1 MEARPDDDVEGEL
14 IRHVERHVR
23 EALGRLGRDVAVEV
37 TTFVGDSA
45 ETLIRVSRDADLL
58 VLGSRRY
65 GPLRAVAAGGVSRR
79 VADEAHCPVI
89 VLPRGVEAS
98 L

>member
-1 MEARPDDDVEGEL
+1 L

-23 EALGRLGRDVAVEV
+23 EALGRLGPDVAVEV
-37 TTFVGDSA
+37 TTFVGA

-65 GPLRAVAAGGVSRR
+65 GPLRAVADFIFIRR
-79 VADEAHCPVI
+79 ALRDSLRRTLRRFAVEAAEEAR
-89 VLPRGVEAS
+89 LPR
-98 L
+98 